1 MTLDEL
7 RKYKNLQRSIRYWK
21 KELAILK
28 SASYTKSPQ
37 MTGMPGAGKLPDPT
51 AERALKEEKVMA
63 RLELMVAEQQR
74 EADRIMEWIL
84 SIEDPM
90 IQTLMHARYI
100 KDRSWT
106 AVAHI
111 LGGYNTAES
120 VRQMHSRYLSHLS
133 QDSRLK

>member
-1 MTLDEL
+1 MTINEL
-7 RKYKNLQRSIRYWK
+7 KHYRDLLRSIRYWK
-21 KELAILK
+21 KELAIMR

-51 AERALKEEKVMA
+51 AERAMKEEKVMK

-84 SIEDPM
+84 QIDDPM

-100 KDRSWT
+100 REKSWT

-120 VRQMHSRYLSHLS
+120 VRQIHSRYLSHLS
-133 QDSRLK
+133 HK

>member
-1 MTLDEL
+1 MTIEEL

-51 AERALKEEKVMA
+51 AERALKEEKVMT

-100 KDRSWT
+100 KGKSWT

-120 VRQMHSRYLSHLS
+120 VRQIHSRYLSHLS
-133 QDSRLK
+133 HK

>member
-1 MTLDEL
+1 MTINEL
-7 RKYKNLQRSIRYWK
+7 KHYRDLLRSIRYWK
-21 KELAILK
+21 KELAIMR

-37 MTGMPGAGKLPDPT
+37 MTGMPGSGKLPDPT
-51 AERALKEEKVMA
+51 AERAMKEEKVMK

-84 SIEDPM
+84 QIDDPM

-100 KDRSWT
+100 REKSWT

-120 VRQMHSRYLSHLS
+120 VRQIHSRYLSHLS
-133 QDSRLK
+133 HK

>member
-1 MTLDEL
+1 MTIEEL
-7 RKYKNLQRSIRYWK
+7 KHYRDLLRSIRYWR

-37 MTGMPGAGKLPDPT
+37 MTGMPGSGKLPDPT
-51 AERALKEEKVMA
+51 AERAMKEEKAMK

-84 SIEDPM
+84 QIDDPM

-100 KDRSWT
+100 REKSWT

-120 VRQMHSRYLSHLS
+120 VRQIHSRYLSHLS
-133 QDSRLK
+133 HK